1 MSLQQQPLWR
11 YGETGLALQVGERMY
26 PLPPDLAGWLQQGTS
41 GVELSADPAADLIRL
56 ERELRRRAA
65 HNRSPVD
72 AATQRVALTR
82 AADGA
87 APGSTRARRTR
98 RHHAG
103 GGQATAIDEH
113 AAATDALRHT
123 RELLDAVR
131 DFVIEAD
138 APTGLLAE
146 AAAGWRR
153 DPHPPAPVIVFETE
167 EAFLAGDLRRSTAT
181 ASTDFGVPT
190 IAGDEFGRQWR
201 RDDDDDLD
209 AEPSHRAG
217 QWTLGFLARTAEIY
231 AVRRASGLPWQVW
244 LLGSGFS
251 AEQAH
256 PLLTGLLLRMH
267 EPNSVVLAAQ
277 VVQTAVPRRSA
288 PEPGTR
294 PGASGHAV
302 DATELAG

>member
-11 YGETGLALQVGERMY
+11 YGETGQLALQVGARTC
-26 PLPPDLAGWLQQGTS
+26 PLPPDLATWLQQGTS
-41 GVELSADPAADLIRL
+41 GVDLSADPATDLVRI

-65 HNRSPVD
+65 HDRSTVD
-72 AATQRVALTR
+72 DATQRVTVSR
-82 AADGA
+82 VADGA
-87 APGSTRARRTR
+87 APGPTRARRR
-98 RHHAG
+98 RAA

-113 AAATDALRHT
+113 TEATDALRHT
-123 RELLDAVR
+123 RTLLDAVR

-138 APTGLLAE
+138 VPTGLLAE
-146 AAAGWRR
+146 AARGWRR
-153 DPHPPAPVIVFETE
+153 VPDPPAPVIVFETE
-167 EAFLAGDLRRSTAT
+167 EAFLASDVRRATAT
-181 ASTDFGVPT
+181 TSTDFGVPT

-209 AEPSHRAG
+209 AEPPHRAG
-217 QWTLGFLARTAEIY
+217 QWTLGFLAHTGEIY

-256 PLLTGLLLRMH
+256 PLLIGLLLRMH

-277 VVQTAVPRRSA
+277 VVQTAVPRQSA

-294 PGASGHAV
+294 PGGTDYAG